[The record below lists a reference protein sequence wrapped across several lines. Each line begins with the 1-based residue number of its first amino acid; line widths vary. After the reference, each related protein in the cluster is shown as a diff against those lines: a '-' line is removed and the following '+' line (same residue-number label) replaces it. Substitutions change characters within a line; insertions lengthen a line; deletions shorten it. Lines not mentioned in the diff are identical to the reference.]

1 MIGMK
6 KSLLGQTGLE
16 VTELCFGTLSMSPL
30 QAKVSIQEGA
40 AVIRK
45 ALEEGINF
53 IDTAEMYLT
62 HKYIAEAI
70 KDYDGEVIIATKS
83 TATSYEDME
92 KSIHDALNE
101 LGRDY
106 IDIFLLHAARGGKD
120 IFQVRQGAY
129 NCLKDYK
136 TKGIIKHIGISTHSV
151 DVVNVAI
158 SEEDIE
164 IIFPI
169 INMNG
174 MGIIDGNLDDMLNAI
189 EKARQAKKGLY
200 AMKALAG
207 GNLVHRIEEAID
219 YVRNINGMSSIAIG
233 MINKVELDVN
243 LRIFRDE
250 PVPDDMKAIS
260 KSSKK
265 LFITEYCKGCGKCVE
280 TCPNFALYIEGNKA
294 KVDHSKCLLC
304 GYCNPVCPM
313 FALRLL

>member
-1 MIGMK
+1 MK
-6 KSLLGQTGLE
+6 KNLLGQTGLE
-16 VTELCFGTLSMSPL
+16 VTELCFGSLAMSPL
-30 QAKVSIQEGA
+30 QAKVSIEEGA

-45 ALEEGINF
+45 ALDEGVNF

-62 HKYIAEAI
+62 NPHIAQAI
-70 KDYDGEVIIATKS
+70 KDFDGEVIIATKS

-92 KSIHDALNE
+92 KSINNSLKE

-106 IDIFLLHAARGGKD
+106 LDIFLLHAARGGKD
-120 IFQVRQGAY
+120 IFEVRQGAY

-136 TKGIIKHIGISTHSV
+136 DKGIIKHIGISTHSV
-151 DVVNVAI
+151 DVVNAAI
-158 SEEDIE
+158 LEEDIE

-174 MGIIDGNLDDMLNAI
+174 MGIIDGDLDDMLNAI

-207 GNLVHRIEEAID
+207 GNLIHKLEDAID

-233 MINKVELDVN
+233 MINTQELDVN
-243 LRIFRDE
+243 LRIFRNE
-250 PVPDDMKAIS
+250 AVPEEMKNTS
-260 KSSKK
+260 KSTKK
-265 LFITEYCKGCGKCVE
+265 LFITNYCKGCGKCVE
-280 TCPNFALYIEGNKA
+280 TCPNFALSLQGNKA
-294 KVDHSKCLLC
+294 VVDHDKCLLC